1 MAQASMQR
9 GGPAASRTMFS
20 GWNSF
25 VDAAGDDVVL
35 AVLLHLEALEVLT
48 LVTASA
54 STASRLAGS
63 SDDTSNDAPHHL
75 QVLQRFAIS
84 RMGLAATLA
93 ATTAALAATTAALA
107 ASAIAHG
114 HLAAVRALDGTSPA
128 SQVLRWTVLLAQP
141 SGACSSTNPTTST
154 SAAANAEPFLEALF
168 RSEERGARHARSSS
182 ASNTATAA
190 ATDAALAA
198 ALAHGDG
205 GHAVL
210 RAAAEAVRAVE
221 NELDALVDDGRI
233 ASPGSFDTVAR
244 LRSAVEFLRGYFV
257 AGGGVSNSA
266 TGSAKCELDSSIR
279 ALDGTIASYIKEG
292 YELSC
297 PRLCGHYSA
306 IPHCGLPHAHWWVF
320 VGHARAP
327 TGHRQVTEVRN
338 QEPLYVISCT

>member
-233 ASPGSFDTVAR
+233 ASPGSFENIAR
-244 LRSAVEFLRGYFV
+244 LRSAVEFFRGYL
-257 AGGGVSNSA
+257 AA
-266 TGSAKCELDSSIR
+266 IYLPGSAAASAKHKLDASIR
-279 ALDGTIASYIKEG
+279 ALDDTIASYIKEG

-297 PRLCGHYSA
+297 PRLCGYYSA
-306 IPHCGLPHAHWWVF
+306 VPHCGLPHAHWWLF
-320 VGHARAP
+320 VGHAHSNGWA
-327 TGHRQVTEVRN
+327 V
-338 QEPLYVISCT
+338 LAY

>member
-279 ALDGTIASYIKEG
+279 ALDDTIASYIKEG
-292 YELSC
+292 YDLSC
-297 PRLCGHYSA
+297 PRLCGYSA
-306 IPHCGLPHAHWWVF
+306 IPSCGLPHAHWWALS
-320 VGHARAP
+320 GHV
-327 TGHRQVTEVRN
+327 H
-338 QEPLYVISCT
+338 VISSAVLAS